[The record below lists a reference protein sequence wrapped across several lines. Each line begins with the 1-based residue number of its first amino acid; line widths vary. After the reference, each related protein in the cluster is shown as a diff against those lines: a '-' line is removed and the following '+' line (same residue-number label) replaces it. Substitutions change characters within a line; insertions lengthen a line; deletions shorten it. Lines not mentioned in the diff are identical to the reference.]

1 MSDSI
6 RFTGDGTS
14 VVGGITVNTPY
25 ENTKDK
31 GVKVEDF
38 LQLMI
43 AQLQNQDF
51 MNPVDDTQYVT
62 QLAQFASMQSMQDLA
77 GYSQTNYAMSLVG
90 KTVTVASYGLGG
102 QVNKDVGVVSK
113 VNFSGDEYTITVNGK
128 EYQLNQIMMVSD
140 PAAGSTQG
148 QLDAAKK
155 MALIQKEVGSAKI
168 SLRWESPIN
177 DPDQQEGLVYDVYY
191 TTDGSV
197 DFNDLQTVKKGTNMA
212 TGLKSPEYELTGL
225 NPNTRYF
232 VNVVVRNKN
241 GDESVYQ
248 SSNIKTKE

>member
-6 RFTGDGTS
+6 RFTSDGST

-25 ENTKDK
+25 EDKKDV

-62 QLAQFASMQSMQDLA
+62 QLAQFATMQSMQDLA

-90 KTVTVASYGLGG
+90 KQVTVASYGLGG
-102 QVNKDVGVVSK
+102 QVNKDVGIVSK
-113 VNFSGDEYTITVNGK
+113 VNFSGDEYYVTVNGK
-128 EYQLNQIMMVSD
+128 DYKLSQIMYVNDTSSD
-140 PAAGSTQG
+140 VTKNELEAAQ
-148 QLDAAKK
+148 K
-155 MALIQKEVGSAKI
+155 MPLIQKEVGSTKI
-168 SLRWESPIN
+168 SLRWEAPVSE
-177 DPDQQEGLVYDVYY
+177 DKQGGLTYDVYY
-191 TTDGSV
+191 STTESN
-197 DFNDLQTVKKGTNMA
+197 FNDLQTVKKGTAIA
-212 TGLKSPEYELTGL
+212 TGLKDPEYELTGL
-225 NPNTRYF
+225 APGTRYF
-232 VNVVVRNKN
+232 INVVVRNAN

-248 SSNIKTKE
+248 MANVTTKSA